1 MDKTTFL
8 AALQSL
14 LNHNR
19 TAITMIVSAV
29 LLSVYNQIVAGHFSW
44 RTTLLA
50 ALTVIAGMARSALAP
65 KVGTGTP
72 GSVGQ

>member
-1 MDKTTFL
+1 MNKLRLAVQSFL
-8 AALQSL
+8 D
-14 LNHNR
+14 HDR

-29 LLSVYNQIVAGHFSW
+29 MLSVYNQIVAGHFSW

-50 ALTVIAGMARSALAP
+50 GLTVIAGFARSALAP
-65 KVGTGTP
+65 KVGTGAP